1 MLRRYIS
8 SPLPLIILLL
18 LVTSVMNGR
27 YASIGD
33 WFLNT
38 LYMIPGVIIALSF
51 HEFGHAFVAVK
62 CGDPTPRNQGRLTVN
77 PAAHVDPIGLAC
89 LVFVGFGWGV
99 PVQINPRNFR
109 HPRRDELMV
118 SLAGVAM
125 NFLLAVVFMGIT
137 RLAFSFGGAFMLTA
151 VGDIVRMI
159 LLYTVQ
165 INIVLLVFNLIPVPP
180 LDGFGI
186 ITQLFNL
193 RNTKYYWF
201 VYNNG
206 FWILL
211 ALIVFNITD
220 VILSPLVAIIYNFI
234 LGIFF

>member
-18 LVTSVMNGR
+18 LVTSIMNGR
-27 YASIGD
+27 YDSIGA

-109 HPRRDELMV
+109 HPRRDELLV

-125 NFLLAVVFMGIT
+125 NFVLAIVFMAIL
-137 RLAFSFGGAFMLTA
+137 RLLYSFSATLLFTG
-151 VGDIVRMI
+151 VGDIIRMI

-180 LDGFGI
+180 LDGF
-186 ITQLFNL
+186 
-193 RNTKYYWF
+193 
-201 VYNNG
+201 
-206 FWILL
+206 
-211 ALIVFNITD
+211 
-220 VILSPLVAIIYNFI
+220 
-234 LGIFF
+234 

>member
-1 MLRRYIS
+1 MRRYLA
-8 SPLPLIILLL
+8 SPLPIIIVLL
-18 LVTSVMNGR
+18 LVTSIMNGR
-27 YASIGD
+27 YGSLGD
-33 WFLNT
+33 WFFNT
-38 LYMIPGVIIALSF
+38 LCMLPGVIIALSF
-51 HEFGHAFVAVK
+51 HEYGHALVAVK
-62 CGDPTPRNQGRLTVN
+62 CGDPTPKNQGRLTIN
-77 PAAHVDPIGLAC
+77 PKAHVDPIGLAC
-89 LVFVGFGWGV
+89 LALVGFGWGV

-109 HPRRDELMV
+109 HPRRDELLV

-125 NFLLAVVFMGIT
+125 NFLLAVVFMGIVK
-137 RLAFSFGGAFMLTA
+137 LAFTFGSSFMLTSI
-151 VGDIVRMI
+151 GDTVRLI

-186 ITQLFNL
+186 LTQIFNL
-193 RNTKYYWF
+193 RNTRYYWF

-211 ALIVFNITD
+211 ALIVFNVTD